1 MTALLALLCFFLSL
15 HIYIDCFVIQCKYN
29 PYYLTI
35 TNNFTFN
42 LKKMIYFGKN
52 LAFLRGKEKLTLD
65 KMSEMVGFGR
75 SQWNN
80 YEKETSFPKFLDLIQ
95 ISEYFKISETD
106 LIHKNLEIEGISI
119 QEKHKV
125 SFDINLELLMMQ
137 KEKIARLEI
146 ELQEAREA
154 NKDKS

>member
-1 MTALLALLCFFLSL
+1 
-15 HIYIDCFVIQCKYN
+15 
-29 PYYLTI
+29 
-35 TNNFTFN
+35 
-42 LKKMIYFGKN
+42 MIYFGKN

-154 NKDKS
+154 NKGLT